1 MIASRAM
8 SKDLIESVQ
17 EELRQARAVSSES
30 GTVVSVEE
38 ARAIINR
45 ATERGARA
53 DDISTAFEHEGLLA
67 VYMKA
72 R

>member
-1 MIASRAM
+1 M
-8 SKDLIESVQ
+8 SNELIESIQ
-17 EELRQARAVSSES
+17 QELRQARAVSSES
-30 GTVVSVEE
+30 GTVVSIEE
-38 ARAIINR
+38 ARAIIAR
-45 ATERGARA
+45 ATERGVRA